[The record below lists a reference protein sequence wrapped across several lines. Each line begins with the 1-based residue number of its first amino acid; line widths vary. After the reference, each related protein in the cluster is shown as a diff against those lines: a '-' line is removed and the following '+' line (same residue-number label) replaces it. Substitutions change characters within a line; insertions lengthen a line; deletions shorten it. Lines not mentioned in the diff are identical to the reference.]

1 MINNRMI
8 MRTILCAFLLS
19 LGILRSQG
27 LLRLYEGKIQNSL
40 DKTVSLKGCN
50 LGNWLMLEMWM
61 LNYTDRGFADQYDF
75 IKTLETRFGEE
86 ETEGLMDIYRTN
98 WIRGSDFD
106 IIKSFGMN
114 TVRLPFDYKLLMD
127 SDEKPFR
134 LKDDAW
140 EWFDQ
145 AISMAKKREMYV
157 ILDMHGAP
165 GRQSGMDHSGRV
177 GYNKLWSNKNHQKQT
192 VWLWN
197 QISQRYRKE
206 PAVAAYDLL
215 NEPWGNNER
224 NLKKVILQ
232 CYRAIRENNDEH
244 IVIFP
249 GHTSG
254 IDFYKNIRSVNL
266 DNVIYTMHFY
276 PGFFGWGSPKPY
288 IHTQFIKEGL
298 STWKKKMES
307 FNSPLLIGEF
317 NVVLK
322 KAGGGEMM
330 RRYYDYYESLNWPA
344 TMWSYKVLNNDG
356 GIGEGSW
363 GMVTNEDKLEDID
376 LSYATKN
383 EISQWFESF
392 SRLDYAIDE
401 DLKYWLTTNDKPAPL
416 DALPPSPPA
425 LLEPLGTDALPNP
438 WDVSDIGN
446 SLKGGQKIENNNW
459 TVYGG
464 GDDIW
469 NTSDQFRFVYQKING
484 DFSFSVKVDSLKDTH
499 YYAKAGIMVR
509 KNLNKNSAHGII
521 NVFPGGSSEFGY
533 REKSG
538 QMMKAKS
545 GPNFNWFNVML
556 KVDKIDKSL
565 YFSIQI
571 KNEWVVVEK
580 LNIHNWGK
588 SIYVGLATL
597 SHDNSQL
604 TTATYSNIQ
613 LNEQQE

>member
-1 MINNRMI
+1 MV
-8 MRTILCAFLLS
+8 MRTMLYAFLLS
-19 LGILRSQG
+19 LGILKSQDI
-27 LLRLYEGKIQNSL
+27 LRLYEGKIQNSL
-40 DKTVSLKGCN
+40 NKTVNLKGCN

-61 LNYTDRGFADQYDF
+61 LNYADRGFADQYDF

-86 ETEGLMDIYRTN
+86 EAEGLMDIYRTN
-98 WIRGSDFD
+98 WIQGSDFD

-140 EWFDQ
+140 EWLDQ
-145 AISMAKKREMYV
+145 AIAMAKKREMYV

-322 KAGGGEMM
+322 KAGGGKMM

-416 DALPPSPPA
+416 NSPPPRPPA
-425 LLEPLGTDALPNP
+425 LLEPLNTDALPSP
-438 WDVSDIGN
+438 WNVSDIGN

-459 TVYGG
+459 TIYGG

-469 NTSDQFRFVYQKING
+469 GTSDQFRFVYQKING

-509 KNLNKNSAHGII
+509 KSLNKNSAHGII

-538 QMMKAKS
+538 QTMKAKS
-545 GPNFNWFNVML
+545 GPNFNGFNVML

-565 YFSIQI
+565 YFSIQT
-571 KNEWVVVEK
+571 KNEWIEVEK
-580 LNIHNWGK
+580 LHIHNWGK

-604 TTATYSNIQ
+604 TTATYSNMQ
-613 LNEQQE
+613 LNEQ

>member
-1 MINNRMI
+1 MV
-8 MRTILCAFLLS
+8 MRTMLYAFLLS
-19 LGILRSQG
+19 LGILKSQDI
-27 LLRLYEGKIQNSL
+27 LRLYEGKIQNSL
-40 DKTVSLKGCN
+40 NKTVNLKGCN

-61 LNYTDRGFADQYDF
+61 LNYADRGFADQYDF

-98 WIRGSDFD
+98 WIQGSDFD

-140 EWFDQ
+140 EWLDQ
-145 AISMAKKREMYV
+145 AIAMAKKREMYV

-416 DALPPSPPA
+416 DALPPRPPA
-425 LLEPLGTDALPNP
+425 LLEPIGTDALPSP
-438 WDVSDIGN
+438 WNVSDIGN

-459 TVYGG
+459 TIYGG

-509 KNLNKNSAHGII
+509 KSLNKNSAHGII

-538 QMMKAKS
+538 QTMKAKS
-545 GPNFNWFNVML
+545 GPNFNGFNVML

-565 YFSIQI
+565 YFSIQT
-571 KNEWVVVEK
+571 KNEWIEVEK
-580 LNIHNWGK
+580 LHIHNWGK

-604 TTATYSNIQ
+604 TTATYSNMQ
-613 LNEQQE
+613 LNEQ

>member
-1 MINNRMI
+1 MV
-8 MRTILCAFLLS
+8 MRTMLYAFLLS
-19 LGILRSQG
+19 LGILKSQDI
-27 LLRLYEGKIQNSL
+27 LRLYEGKIQNSL
-40 DKTVSLKGCN
+40 NKTVNLKGCN

-61 LNYTDRGFADQYDF
+61 LNYADRGFADQYDF

-86 ETEGLMDIYRTN
+86 EAEGLMDIYRTN
-98 WIRGSDFD
+98 WIQGSDFD

-140 EWFDQ
+140 EWLDQ

-416 DALPPSPPA
+416 DALPPRPPA
-425 LLEPLGTDALPNP
+425 LLEPLGTDALPSP
-438 WDVSDIGN
+438 WNVSDIGN

-459 TVYGG
+459 TIYGG

-469 NTSDQFRFVYQKING
+469 GTSDQFRFVYQKING

-533 REKSG
+533 RENSG
-538 QMMKAKS
+538 QTMKAKS
-545 GPNFNWFNVML
+545 GPNFNWFNVRL
-556 KVDKIDKSL
+556 KVDKVGKSL

-571 KNEWVVVEK
+571 KNEWVEVEK
-580 LNIHNWGK
+580 LHIHNWGK

-604 TTATYSNIQ
+604 TTATYSNMQ